1 MKLAHEL
8 RTRVGNG
15 EVLFGTFVLE
25 LTTPAVVPVL
35 KNSGFGFFM
44 IDLEHGLIGDTEMRA
59 LISAGKQY
67 GLCPIVRVPDA
78 GRALITRALDA
89 GAEGVLVAMVQTME
103 DVRQAVQS
111 AKYPPL
117 GGRGVHMLRPHTDF
131 VPPPDATAYRQQ
143 ANREIILGIQIET
156 VSAVA
161 ILDQIAATPGVDLL
175 YLGPTDLAVAL
186 GAADVDAY
194 GKGMSGHD
202 NVMEV
207 AVRMARACR
216 GQGKLSGIH
225 AADAETLGRLVP
237 EGVALFGHSAD
248 LRLFRNGAEAFIAG
262 ARKDVLQARGKA
274 GQAGT

>member
-1 MKLAHEL
+1 MKLAAGL
-8 RTRVGNG
+8 RQRLGSG

-44 IDLEHGLIGDTEMRA
+44 IDLEHGLISDSEMRA
-59 LISAGKQY
+59 LISAGRQY
-67 GLCPIVRVPDA
+67 GLCPIVRVPDT

-89 GAEGVLVAMVQTME
+89 GAEGVLVAMVQSLD

-131 VPPPDATAYRQQ
+131 VPPADATAYMQQ

-156 VSAVA
+156 VPLVGL
-161 ILDQIAATPGVDLL
+161 IGEIAATAGVDLL
-175 YLGPTDLAVAL
+175 YLGPTDLGVAL
-186 GAADVDAY
+186 GSTGADGY
-194 GKGMSGHD
+194 GKGMAGQD

-207 AVRMARACR
+207 AVQMARACR
-216 GQGKLSGIH
+216 SQGKMAGIH
-225 AADAETLGRLVP
+225 AADAATLGRLVP
-237 EGVALFGHSAD
+237 EGVGLFGHTAD
-248 LRLFRNGAEAFIAG
+248 LRLFRNGAEAFIAA
-262 ARKDVLQARGKA
+262 ARQDVKLVRGKSA
-274 GQAGT
+274 SSGN